1 MKTFFAEKGLVTPT
15 KLFRETDVIFAE
27 KLYSTEESVLEE
39 FEGQPKFRDHH
50 FRIDYT
56 DINEI
61 IPHPNFDNPSI
72 QINLKKG
79 LEYATFYFDFTAH
92 NEYTDVLNYL
102 VAKTK
107 LQAVTQKA
115 KGSLAW
121 TKNLLYT
128 MFAGIFGGLIYNAAK
143 AHEAGEIIDVS
154 GRRSGIKRLLVSIGE
169 SLGSTLSLV
178 LWVVL
183 VLVFLY
189 LTYNAYKKSSVMQTV
204 YK

>member
-79 LEYATFYFDFTAH
+79 
-92 NEYTDVLNYL
+92 
-102 VAKTK
+102 
-107 LQAVTQKA
+107 
-115 KGSLAW
+115 
-121 TKNLLYT
+121 
-128 MFAGIFGGLIYNAAK
+128 
-143 AHEAGEIIDVS
+143 
-154 GRRSGIKRLLVSIGE
+154 
-169 SLGSTLSLV
+169 
-178 LWVVL
+178 
-183 VLVFLY
+183 
-189 LTYNAYKKSSVMQTV
+189 
-204 YK
+204 